1 MAADELTR
9 LSIAEA
15 GERLRRRTLSPVELA
30 QAYLTRI
37 QAENTVA
44 RCYITV
50 LHDDALVA
58 AAKAEQDIAN
68 GDYQGPLHGIP
79 IALKDLIATRG
90 IRTTC
95 GSQILKDWVPE
106 SDATVAAR
114 LAKAGAILLGKLNM
128 HEFAYGPTGVN
139 PHYGTPANPW
149 GRDRMPGGSSS
160 GSGAA
165 VAAGLCAGALGTDTG
180 GSVRIPASLCG
191 IVGLKPTYGRVSRA
205 GVIPLAWS
213 LDHIGPM
220 TRTVTD
226 AALVLQVLAGH
237 DPADPSSAALPVPD
251 YGRLLDGDPRGLRV
265 GVVREFFFE
274 HLHPEVR
281 DAVEA
286 AVRTLEGIGAR
297 VEEVRLSRIRHA
309 GPATFA
315 IITAESMA
323 YHEPYLKT
331 RAAEY
336 GADVRARLLTGQF
349 VLATQYLKAQRARQV
364 LQADVDAAL
373 RHVDALLFPT
383 TPIPAPRTDEREAT
397 VDGVRDD
404 VRGWLTRCTRPIN
417 LTGHPALSVPCGLTA
432 GGLPVGLQFVGR
444 RFDEATLLRM
454 GRAYETVSPLRHR
467 RPPPSSDRG

>member
-37 QAENTVA
+37 QSEDTVA

-50 LHDDALVA
+50 LHDEALAA
-58 AAKAEQDIAN
+58 AAKAEQDIAG
-68 GDYQGPLHGIP
+68 GDYRGPLHGIP

-95 GSQILKDWVPE
+95 GSKILKDWVPA

-114 LAKAGAILLGKLNM
+114 LTAAGAILLGKLNM

-139 PHYGTPANPW
+139 PHYGTPVNPW
-149 GRDRMPGGSSS
+149 GHHRMPGGSSS

-191 IVGLKPTYGRVSRA
+191 IVGLKPTYGLVSRA

-220 TRTVTD
+220 TKTVTD

-237 DPADPSSAALPVPD
+237 DPADPSSASLPVPD
-251 YGRLLDGDPRGLRV
+251 YRRSLDGDPRGLRV
-265 GVVREFFFE
+265 GVVREVFFE

-286 AVRTLEGIGAR
+286 AARALEAIGVH
-297 VEEVRLSRIRHA
+297 VEEVRLSRIHHA

-331 RAAEY
+331 RASEY

-373 RHVDALLFPT
+373 QHVDALLFPT

-397 VDGVRDD
+397 IDGVCDD
-404 VRGWLTRCTRPIN
+404 VRAWLTRCTRPIN

-432 GGLPVGLQFVGR
+432 GGLPIGLQLVGR
-444 RFDEATLLRM
+444 RFDEATLLRL

-467 RPPPSSDRG
+467 RPSPAV

>member
-1 MAADELTR
+1 MAANELAA

-15 GERLRRRTLSPVELA
+15 GERIRRRALSPVELTR
-30 QAYLTRI
+30 AYLDRI
-37 QAENTVA
+37 QASNVEL
-44 RCYITV
+44 RCYLTI
-50 LHDDALVA
+50 LAEQALA
-58 AAKAEQDIAN
+58 AAAAAEREI
-68 GDYQGPLHGIP
+68 GSGRYRGPLHGIP
-79 IALKDLIATRG
+79 IALKDLVMTRG

-95 GSQILKDWVPE
+95 GSRILKDWVPE
-106 SDATVAAR
+106 ADATVVVR
-114 LAKAGAILLGKLNM
+114 LVAAGAILLGKLNM

-139 PHYGTPANPW
+139 PHYGTPVNPW

-160 GSGAA
+160 GSGVA

-205 GVIPLAWS
+205 GVVPLAWS

-226 AALVLQVLAGH
+226 AALLLQALAGH
-237 DPADPSSAALPVPD
+237 DPADPSTAAVEVPD
-251 YGRLLDGDPRGLRV
+251 YRRASEADPRGLRV
-265 GVVREFFFE
+265 GVVREVFFE
-274 HLHPEVR
+274 HLHPDVR
-281 DAVEA
+281 AAVEG
-286 AVRTLEGIGAR
+286 AVRALEGLGIR
-297 VEEVRLSRIRHA
+297 VEEIRLPRLHHA

-364 LQADVDAAL
+364 LRAEVDGAL
-373 RHVDALLFPT
+373 SRVDALLLPT

-397 VDGVRDD
+397 VDGVRED
-404 VRGWLTRCTRPIN
+404 VRAWLTRCTRPIN
-417 LTGHPALSVPCGLTA
+417 LTGHPALSLPCGLT
-432 GGLPVGLQFVGR
+432 GEGLPVGLQLVGR
-444 RFDEATLLRM
+444 HFDEATLLRL
-454 GRAYETVSPLRHR
+454 GRAYEAVSPLRDR
-467 RPPPSSDRG
+467 RPSRPV

>member
-1 MAADELTR
+1 MAADELTW

-15 GERLRRRTLSPVELA
+15 GERLRRKTLSPVELTR
-30 QAYLTRI
+30 AYLARI
-37 QAENTVA
+37 QAEDA
-44 RCYITV
+44 AAHCYITV
-50 LHDDALVA
+50 LQDQALA
-58 AAKAEQDIAN
+58 AAATAEMEIAS
-68 GDYQGPLHGIP
+68 GRYRGPLHGIP
-79 IALKDLIATRG
+79 IALKDLIMTRG

-95 GSQILKDWVPE
+95 GSRILKDWVPNV
-106 SDATVAAR
+106 DATVATR
-114 LAKAGAILLGKLNM
+114 LVEAGAILLGKLNM

-139 PHYGTPANPW
+139 PHYGTPVNPW

-165 VAAGLCAGALGTDTG
+165 VATALCAGALGTDTG

-191 IVGLKPTYGRVSRA
+191 IVGLKPTYGRVSRT

-226 AALVLQVLAGH
+226 AALLLQALAGH
-237 DPADPSSAALPVPD
+237 DPADPSTAAMTVPD
-251 YGRLLDGDPRGLRV
+251 YRRASDADPRGLRV
-265 GVVREFFFE
+265 GVVREVFFE
-274 HLHPEVR
+274 RLHPEVR
-281 DAVEA
+281 AAVESA
-286 AVRTLEGIGAR
+286 ARTLEGLGVRI
-297 VEEVRLSRIRHA
+297 EEVRLPRIHHA

-331 RAAEY
+331 RASEY

-364 LQADVDAAL
+364 LRAEVDSVL
-373 RHVDALLFPT
+373 TTVDALLLPT

-397 VDGVRDD
+397 VDGVRED
-404 VRGWLTRCTRPIN
+404 VRAWLTRCTRPIN
-417 LTGHPALSVPCGLTA
+417 LTGHPALSVPCGMTA
-432 GGLPVGLQFVGR
+432 DGLPVGLQLVGR
-444 RFDEATLLRM
+444 HFDEATLLRL
-454 GRAYETVSPLRHR
+454 GRAYEAVRPLRGR
-467 RPPPSSDRG
+467 RPSLPA